1 MIPGALAEHYEDRE
15 KQDHAARLA
24 MWLFLGS
31 EVMFF
36 AALFALY
43 GAFRVTYP
51 ADFRAAAHHQ
61 ALALGSLNT
70 VILITSSFTVALGI
84 HFLRVGRG
92 KVTAGLLAT
101 SGLMGCAFLVIKATE
116 YAGHFREGIVPG
128 PRYDFAA
135 LPGHGV
141 HVYFNLYFAMTG
153 LHALHVIAG
162 IVVLAWLATRA
173 ARAPDGSGGTEL
185 AVELGGLYWHLV
197 DLVWLFLWPLFY
209 LLH

>member
-1 MIPGALAEHYEDRE
+1 MTPGAVSEHYEDRE
-15 KQDHAARLA
+15 QQDHAARLA

-43 GAFRVTYP
+43 GAFRATYP
-51 ADFRAAAHHQ
+51 GAFRAAAQHQ
-61 ALALGSLNT
+61 ALALGTLNT

-84 HFLRVGRG
+84 HFLREGRG
-92 KVTAGLLAT
+92 KWTAGLLAT
-101 SGLMGCAFLVIKATE
+101 SALLGCAFLAIKGTE
-116 YAGHFREGIVPG
+116 YAAHFREGIVPG
-128 PRYDFAA
+128 PRYDFPA
-135 LPGHGV
+135 LPEHGV

-153 LHALHVIAG
+153 LHAIHVMAG
-162 IVVLAWLATRA
+162 IAVLAWLARRA
-173 ARAPDGSGGTEL
+173 ARAPDGSAGTLL